1 MVSFPISL
9 PPTCISVLQIFISF
23 VIQYIKLLLTNMKPY
38 ITSKQ
43 YQNIQVLNNLH
54 NSASEAYTATKKDLF
69 VVTALV
75 FNAFTWYWIVFY
87 VLDDVIKNLNVSSI
101 ELLTVWSFH
110 FTAMAVS
117 AFGGAVISNT
127 MVDRTTFLRVW
138 MVLGIGSSLLPVL
151 LSEFNITNTLVL
163 ALFYAISFGLGM
175 PSCMAYFAD
184 SASVQ
189 NRGRLGGI
197 IYAIIGIGVFL
208 FTFTLDAL
216 DVRSQA
222 LSSVIW
228 RGLGLFLFL
237 LLEPQLRKV
246 EIRKDVTYS
255 SILHERKM
263 FLYLIPWVMF
273 CFIDS
278 FEGPLLENFFE
289 NFFGSGFFTLMVIG
303 FAISSIFAVIGGFLS
318 DFYGRKRVVVVGFA
332 ALGVAYA
339 VLGFAPELPFSWYLY
354 TVMDGVA
361 GGMFGAIFLMTL
373 WGDLAGTLPKE
384 RYYALG
390 GTPYLLTYLV
400 GLVVESYVQN
410 ISAYAAFSLAGFF
423 LFVAVL
429 PLLYAPETL
438 PKKVIEKRL
447 LRKYLEDVKKV
458 KKERDGISSD

>member
-1 MVSFPISL
+1 
-9 PPTCISVLQIFISF
+9 
-23 VIQYIKLLLTNMKPY
+23 
-38 ITSKQ
+38 
-43 YQNIQVLNNLH
+43 LH
-54 NSASEAYTATKKDLF
+54 NSGSEAYTATKKDLF
-69 VVTALV
+69 VVSALV
-75 FNAFTWYWIVFY
+75 FNAFTWYWVVFY
-87 VLDDVIKNLNVSSI
+87 ILDDVMKNLNASSI
-101 ELLTVWSFH
+101 ELLTVWGLH

-127 MVDRTTFLRVW
+127 KIDRTRFLRVW
-138 MVLGIGSSLLPVL
+138 MVLGVGSSLLPIL
-151 LSEFNITNTLVL
+151 FGSFTITNT
-163 ALFYAISFGLGM
+163 F
-175 PSCMAYFAD
+175 
-184 SASVQ
+184 SASVK
-189 NRGRLGGI
+189 NRGRLGGVV
-197 IYAIIGIGVFL
+197 YAAIGIGVFL
-208 FTFTLDAL
+208 FTFVLDAL
-216 DVRSQA
+216 DVWSQA

-237 LLEPQLRKV
+237 LLEPQLQKV
-246 EIRKDVTYS
+246 DTRSDVTYC
-255 SILHERKM
+255 SILRERKM
-263 FLYLIPWVMF
+263 FLYFIPWVMF

-289 NFFGSGFFTLMVIG
+289 NFFGSGFFTLMVFG

-318 DFYGRKRVVVVGFA
+318 DFYGRKRVVVVGFV
-332 ALGVAYA
+332 ALGIAYGA
-339 VLGFAPELPFSWYLY
+339 LGFAPEIPFSWYFY
-354 TVMDGVA
+354 TVMDGIA

-373 WGDLAGTLPKE
+373 WGDLAGSLPKE

-458 KKERDGISSD
+458 KKEHDEISSD